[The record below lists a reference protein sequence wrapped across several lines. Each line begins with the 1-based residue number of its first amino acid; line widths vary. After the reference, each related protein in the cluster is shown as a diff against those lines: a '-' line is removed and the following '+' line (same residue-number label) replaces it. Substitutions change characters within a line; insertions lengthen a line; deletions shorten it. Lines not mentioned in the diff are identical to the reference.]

1 MERRSFQQQ
10 FSGLPGY
17 GIDDIAFLYPQAPP
31 DLSDPTFCEKLDA
44 WAKSPP
50 TLSVRI
56 FEGLLLLFALGI
68 IFAAFVTKE
77 SSALIGLLVLAFVF
91 GFIQLSEFFRRRDW
105 RGYVDLIGNPAN
117 YQVRKGRIGQIQM
130 VRGDFGSVL
139 SPAWIKWKLDTNQGL
154 LEGTTPMIWGPLV
167 AYHNPG
173 DPIYLAVLRDESR
186 AVFVGFEGPPP
197 STAEKAKGAWNTF
210 TGQSKTDRWD
220 IQQLGLS
227 KRKDE

>member
-1 MERRSFQQQ
+1 VERRSFQQQ

-31 DLSDPTFCEKLDA
+31 DLSDPTFCE
-44 WAKSPP
+44 
-50 TLSVRI
+50 
-56 FEGLLLLFALGI
+56 
-68 IFAAFVTKE
+68 E

-105 RGYVDLIGNPAN
+105 RGYVDLTGNPAN

-227 KRKDE
+227 KRKDEWIQAYRANISAGALAARLAKLEKGSGH